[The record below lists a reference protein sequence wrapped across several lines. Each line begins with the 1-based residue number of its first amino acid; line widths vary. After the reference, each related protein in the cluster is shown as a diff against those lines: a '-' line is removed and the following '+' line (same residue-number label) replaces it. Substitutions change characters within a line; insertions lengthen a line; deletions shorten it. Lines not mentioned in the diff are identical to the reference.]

1 MVMRYLAVLAVL
13 VATLQQPVLA
23 KAQEVAQL
31 EARVKALE
39 EKLNKMKEIQDITAR
54 RVGLGAL
61 VPYESIGFDDG
72 HVVGKKDA
80 PIVIMEFTDLE
91 CPYCREF
98 YKTIFPKIKSK
109 LVDSGKVV
117 FVSRDF
123 PLINSHKQAGY
134 AAVALRCARQQGQ
147 YDKPKSYLFDNTGK
161 LVPESLKKEF
171 VSYGMDEK
179 KLDACMNNQNIHQEV
194 KDAYQ
199 LGMDLG
205 LASTPSFLIGKN
217 KGEKLTDYKVVTGA
231 GTLEQFEEIIAE
243 IQK

>member
-1 MVMRYLAVLAVL
+1 MLRRHLNAFMVLGIVLAL
-13 VATLQQPVLA
+13 PAVAQTQSV
-23 KAQEVAQL
+23 EQL

-39 EKLNKMKEIQDITAR
+39 EKLDKIKEVQEITAR

-61 VPYESIGFDDG
+61 VPYESLDFGKG

-80 PIVIMEFTDLE
+80 PVVIMEFTDLE

-98 YKTIFPKIKSK
+98 YKTIYPKIKTK

-171 VSYGMDEK
+171 ISYGMDEK
-179 KLDACMNNQNIHQEV
+179 KLDICMNDQNVHQEV

-217 KGEKLTDYKVVTGA
+217 RGEKITDYKVVTGA
-231 GTLEQFEEIIAE
+231 GTLEQFEEIVEKIL
-243 IQK
+243 K